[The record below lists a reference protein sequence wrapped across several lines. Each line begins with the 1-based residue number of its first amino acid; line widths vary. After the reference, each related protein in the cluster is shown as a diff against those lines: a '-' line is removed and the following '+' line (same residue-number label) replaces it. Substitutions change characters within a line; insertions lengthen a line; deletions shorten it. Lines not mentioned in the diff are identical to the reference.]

1 MTTRSPR
8 RPKRNLSDWDVAI
21 NAAFLDAK
29 EPQPF
34 CLDKPER
41 FADYG
46 YPLPSRDEA
55 DDACLDCPLMQLCL
69 QNARHMRPKWG
80 IWGGVVW
87 VYGRQAHLLPADHPY
102 LQDPD
107 VDDVEELAA

>member
-1 MTTRSPR
+1 
-8 RPKRNLSDWDVAI
+8 
-21 NAAFLDAK
+21 
-29 EPQPF
+29 
-34 CLDKPER
+34 
-41 FADYG
+41 
-46 YPLPSRDEA
+46 
-55 DDACLDCPLMQLCL
+55 MQLCL

-87 VYGRQAHLLPADHPY
+87 VHGRQAHLLPADHPY